1 MQHIKYQVVDLMFQS
16 KKKNGPLI
24 ISIGG
29 GKGGVGK
36 SMVSSNLAVQY
47 ALAGMKVVLLDLDF
61 GAANLHTLFGIRQP
75 PRGLGDYFTTPR
87 SKLTDYVVKT
97 ELDNLLLIPGSG
109 FVPELANLK
118 HMQKVKLINQIKKL
132 NADLVLLDLGAGSSN
147 NVVDFFAM
155 THAGLVVTTPE
166 PTAIVNAY
174 EFLKNVV
181 YRILFRMFRN
191 HKGISEILRISTNPN
206 NHLNISTISELIEA
220 VAQKNEWI
228 ADNIRDVCSDLDFYV
243 IFNQARKTN
252 EAHLGVKLRDIC
264 SRHLCLD
271 LNFSGIIFY
280 NEEVPTAVYKMRP
293 ISLADPESVTTK
305 TIKRVA
311 TQTMNHIISKAI
323 DGSKLENFEKQLSRV
338 MVYAKKDFEQNLLVQ
353 KRFQREMLRENLPKG
368 EAVNF
373 EPKEEDFKG

>member
-1 MQHIKYQVVDLMFQS
+1 MLQN
-16 KKKNGPLI
+16 KKNDEPLI

-47 ALAGMKVVLLDLDF
+47 AMAGMKVVLLDLDF
-61 GAANLHTLFGIRQP
+61 GAANLHTIFGIRQP

-87 SKLTDYVVKT
+87 SKLTDFVVKT
-97 ELDNLLLIPGSG
+97 ELENLLLIPGSG

-132 NADLVLLDLGAGSSN
+132 KADLVLLDLGAGSSN

-155 THAGLVVTTPE
+155 TQAGLVVTTPE

-181 YRILFRMFRN
+181 YRILFRMFRS
-191 HKGISEILRISTNPN
+191 HKAISDILKISTNPN
-206 NHLNISTISELIEA
+206 NHLNISTISELIDA

-228 ADNIRDVCSDLDFYV
+228 AENIRELCLDLDFYV

-271 LNFSGIIFY
+271 LNFAGMIFY
-280 NEEVPTAVYKMRP
+280 NEEVPTAVHKMRP
-293 ISLADPESVTTK
+293 ISLTDPESVTTV
-305 TIKRVA
+305 TLKRVA
-311 TQTMNHIISKAI
+311 TQTMNHVLTKVIN
-323 DGSKLENFEKQLSRV
+323 GNKLESFEKQLSRV
-338 MVYAKKDFEQNLLVQ
+338 MMSAKKDYEKNLLVQ
-353 KRFQREMLRENLPKG
+353 KRFQREMLKENTPKG
-368 EAVNF
+368 EVVSF
-373 EPKEEDFKG
+373 ESLEGELEKN